1 VSHDSGDARRRL
13 RRFLIPA
20 ATGLVL
26 LIGLHL
32 LQPLARVL
40 LVLFVAGLFGVFL
53 DAAATGLAR
62 RTGMRRGLA
71 LELAAAGVIAIPV
84 FASWLIGPKIG
95 QQVAQLIERL
105 PSAVEATQEWLAT
118 HEWGRRLI
126 PGGANGVLL
135 SFNIQAVRGITG
147 FFTTVI
153 GAIVSFFI
161 IIFIGIW
168 LAVEPRTYACGL
180 MKLVPLSR
188 RDRAWEVL
196 RAIVRMLRRW
206 LIGRLAAMVFVGGL
220 VTVGLSIAGVPFP
233 WALGFIAAILE
244 FVPYIGPF
252 AAAIP
257 GILIALGDDPIKA
270 IWAVLVYIVVQSI
283 EGSVVTPLIER
294 RAVSL
299 GPAFIISSQIVM
311 GVLFGSLGVLI
322 ATPLAA
328 VVIITVQML
337 YIQDTLGDTV
347 TVLGDSRKVEG
358 DQCAPTDGE

>member
-1 VSHDSGDARRRL
+1 MTSDTSRARFQL

-20 ATGLVL
+20 AIGVGV

-32 LQPLARVL
+32 LQPLARML
-40 LVLFVAGLFGVFL
+40 LVLFVAMLFGVFL
-53 DAAATGLAR
+53 DAAATGLVE
-62 RTGMRRGLA
+62 RTRMRRGLA
-71 LELAAAGVIAIPV
+71 LGLAAAGVIAIPV
-84 FASWLIGPKIG
+84 LAGWLIGPKIG
-95 QQVAQLIERL
+95 QQVSQLVERL
-105 PSAVEATQEWLAT
+105 PEVSQTVEEWLAT

-126 PGGANGVLL
+126 PGGGTGEGL
-135 SFNIQAVRGITG
+135 SFNLEAVRGITG
-147 FFTTVI
+147 FFTTII
-153 GAIVSFFI
+153 GGVVSFFI
-161 IIFIGIW
+161 IIFVGIW

-180 MKLVPLSR
+180 MKLVPLSK

-196 RAIVRMLRRW
+196 SAVVRMLRRW
-206 LIGRLAAMVFVGGL
+206 LIGRIAAMVFVGGL
-220 VTVGLSIAGVPFP
+220 VTLGLSIAGVPFP
-233 WALGFIAAILE
+233 WALGFIAAVLE

-270 IWAVLVYIVVQSI
+270 IWAVLVYIIVQSI

-299 GPAFIISSQIVM
+299 GPAFIISSQIIM
-311 GVLFGSLGVLI
+311 GVLYGSLGVLV

-337 YIQDTLGDTV
+337 YIEDTLGDPV
-347 TVLGDSRKVEG
+347 TVLGESHKVEEERCYPS
-358 DQCAPTDGE
+358 DRS

>member
-1 VSHDSGDARRRL
+1 
-13 RRFLIPA
+13 
-20 ATGLVL
+20 
-26 LIGLHL
+26 
-32 LQPLARVL
+32 
-40 LVLFVAGLFGVFL
+40 
-53 DAAATGLAR
+53 
-62 RTGMRRGLA
+62 
-71 LELAAAGVIAIPV
+71 
-84 FASWLIGPKIG
+84 
-95 QQVAQLIERL
+95 
-105 PSAVEATQEWLAT
+105 
-118 HEWGRRLI
+118 
-126 PGGANGVLL
+126 
-135 SFNIQAVRGITG
+135 
-147 FFTTVI
+147 
-153 GAIVSFFI
+153 
-161 IIFIGIW
+161 
-168 LAVEPRTYACGL
+168 
-180 MKLVPLSR
+180 
-188 RDRAWEVL
+188 
-196 RAIVRMLRRW
+196 
-206 LIGRLAAMVFVGGL
+206 
-220 VTVGLSIAGVPFP
+220 VGLSIAGVPFP

-358 DQCAPTDGE
+358 DQCAPTNSE